1 MGVDRR
7 RPDRDRPKLY
17 CVQVTLAII
26 ATLVQT
32 GVVFGSREAAN
43 GDRAG
48 LGTRVRAAISRAGI
62 NHSEVARSIG
72 LEPSKLS
79 KSLAGTRKFRIE
91 EITRIAELTDVT
103 TDWLTRGSGRIPG
116 RTLPRRT
123 ISAVSSAHM
132 ISDGELPAGAGGA
145 ADTPCRADNGE
156 WMSKGTRNRR
166 RIVAAAWEL
175 YADRGIDAVRVH
187 DIAEASG
194 LSASAITYHFRTKTQ
209 LLEAALRYS
218 LEIIATARD
227 LLEPDDPVDVL
238 RRFARVHAGVDPS
251 VRRVWSIWIQSW
263 ARAVVD
269 EQSRLNLTAVYSE
282 WLDLITGVI
291 VAGQRSGRVRA
302 GDTDL
307 MVKTLS
313 TFIDGLGIARS
324 ARQMTVS
331 DDDAALMIEA
341 FLDAHI
347 LAPAD
352 SAESSPPEVPTPQ
365 PSSRPPQDE
374 ASQEEGT

>member
-1 MGVDRR
+1 M
-7 RPDRDRPKLY
+7 
-17 CVQVTLAII
+17 
-26 ATLVQT
+26 QT

-79 KSLAGTRKFRIE
+79 KSLSGTRKFRIE

-116 RTLPRRT
+116 RTPPRRT

-132 ISDGELPAGAGGA
+132 ISDGELPASAGGA
-145 ADTPCRADNGE
+145 GAAADSPGRADDGE

-302 GDTDL
+302 GNTDL

-352 SAESSPPEVPTPQ
+352 SAESSASEAPTPQ